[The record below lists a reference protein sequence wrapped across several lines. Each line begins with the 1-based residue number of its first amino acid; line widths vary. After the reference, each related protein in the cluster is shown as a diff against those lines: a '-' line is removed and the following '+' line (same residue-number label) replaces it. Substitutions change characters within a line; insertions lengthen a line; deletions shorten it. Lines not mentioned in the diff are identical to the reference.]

1 MKRRIASLLLAIT
14 MTLTALPFASTEAE
28 ARVLLPP
35 GESLSTRPSWERQ
48 FQDALNNLSM
58 GFNSTTQQYDAGVR
72 DLIQQNSENYNFTPY
87 VGNSFSVFA
96 KNAPQEDGAGQSY
109 EGMNVYEVADA
120 ISPPGAFN
128 SDFVEFLENELL
140 YTAEGIAGPLLGD
153 HNFINDFMQETGRP
167 SNSYNLAMNEFAD
180 GFNQFY
186 SIPLIKFG
194 VDTVG
199 IIGSSEEIM
208 AGMIVRDLNHGSP
221 LVQKVAAEWDNFLP
235 TVSKLSTISEKVGYV
250 GAVLDAYK
258 YVGQISEGFSNNPFA
273 GGGYEGLEFAV
284 NALDGAMIG
293 VALGGGPPGAI
304 GALTYGII
312 RDRLDSDPVLVDVVK
327 TLWDKTGF
335 VGQIADAEVRIM
347 NELLTPLLLEGMIAW
362 DDLTGWEH
370 FGVEDDANIAGY
382 DHVQKMRELWYQ
394 KNQELAQL
402 IREGKENTPEAQ
414 ALIQWLLARQKW
426 VKNDGPRAGHVD
438 MKKPNIYL
446 YPETKTEITVTFD
459 RPELLTVSDPLYGDG
474 WTVTAH
480 PDGTLEDAGGKYGF
494 LFYESLAVP
503 SIFRLDEGF
512 VVKAEQREQ
521 TYRRVLEA
529 YGFNEQEILDFIE
542 YWTDYLEPGVDYVM
556 YPLLTEGVDA
566 EMPVRFSVQP
576 DNIFRLWFGFVRYE
590 GGAVPEPEIVPM
602 DRSGFEAVEWGGA
615 VLN

>member
-1 MKRRIASLLLAIT
+1 M
-14 MTLTALPFASTEAE
+14 
-28 ARVLLPP
+28 
-35 GESLSTRPSWERQ
+35 
-48 FQDALNNLSM
+48 
-58 GFNSTTQQYDAGVR
+58 
-72 DLIQQNSENYNFTPY
+72 
-87 VGNSFSVFA
+87 
-96 KNAPQEDGAGQSY
+96 
-109 EGMNVYEVADA
+109 
-120 ISPPGAFN
+120 
-128 SDFVEFLENELL
+128 
-140 YTAEGIAGPLLGD
+140 
-153 HNFINDFMQETGRP
+153 
-167 SNSYNLAMNEFAD
+167 
-180 GFNQFY
+180 
-186 SIPLIKFG
+186 
-194 VDTVG
+194 
-199 IIGSSEEIM
+199 
-208 AGMIVRDLNHGSP
+208 
-221 LVQKVAAEWDNFLP
+221 
-235 TVSKLSTISEKVGYV
+235 
-250 GAVLDAYK
+250 
-258 YVGQISEGFSNNPFA
+258 
-273 GGGYEGLEFAV
+273 
-284 NALDGAMIG
+284 
-293 VALGGGPPGAI
+293 
-304 GALTYGII
+304 
-312 RDRLDSDPVLVDVVK
+312 VK

-335 VGQIADAEVRIM
+335 VGQRADAEVRIM

-446 YPETKTEITVTFD
+446 YPEEETEITVTFD

-494 LFYESLAVP
+494 LFYESLADP